1 MTWLCLSHMTYICVL
16 VVRLTIFRW
25 TVAAGG
31 EVTLK
36 LRFTSDDLGQ
46 FDQTLNFEI
55 VGTRRRY
62 QLFCRGVCAFP
73 TISKEPR
80 YCNLFR
86 HRYI

>member
-1 MTWLCLSHMTYICVL
+1 MSLIYFFFCYDF
-16 VVRLTIFRW
+16 RLTIFRW
-25 TVAAGG
+25 TVPAGG

-36 LRFTSDDLGQ
+36 LRFSSDDLGQ

-62 QLFCRGVCAFP
+62 QMFCRGVCAFP

-80 YCNLFR
+80 
-86 HRYI
+86 